1 MTRRRGD
8 PGPALERTDPMTDQD
23 LVIELE
29 PDDTQG
35 HGRYH
40 VTDDDGWLRDRLGR
54 EPSGTSRISLKAS
67 DDDTEG
73 HAAGSTVTLRAFDDD
88 DTEGHAISI
97 HFPSRGEAD
106 AFRRRLL
113 LSGAL
118 AGTIAVGAV
127 AGIGLSNLVGDE
139 PAAVG
144 AAAGAAQGMSWA
156 QDERQDAA
164 IVGAGSA
171 GTMSWAQ
178 DERQDTGVVDTAPT
192 LERDASGPAPR

>member
-1 MTRRRGD
+1 
-8 PGPALERTDPMTDQD
+8 MTDQD
-23 LVIELE
+23 LVIEIE

-40 VTDDDGWLRDRLGR
+40 VTDDEGWLRERLGR
-54 EPSGTSRISLKAS
+54 EPGGTSRISLKPS
-67 DDDTEG
+67 DDDVEG
-73 HAAGSTVTLRAFDDD
+73 HAAGSTVTLRAFDD

-127 AGIGLSNLVGDE
+127 AGIGLSNLAGDE
-139 PAAVG
+139 PASVG

-156 QDERQDAA
+156 QDERPDAA
-164 IVGAGSA
+164 IVGAGAA
-171 GTMSWAQ
+171 GTMSWTQ
-178 DERQDTGVVDTAPT
+178 DERPDTGAAADTPPT
-192 LERDASGPAPR
+192 LERDVSGPAPR